1 MSQKIRLNSN
11 IKLIAFDA
19 DDTLWINEYHYHN
32 AEKRFAQLME
42 PWCDSKRANDALLKV
57 EKDNLPLLGY
67 GSKPF
72 IISLIEC
79 GIELSGGTL
88 TNDHIIKLIQIGK
101 ETIGRPIELY
111 PDTEKV
117 LATLAECYPLVL
129 ATKGDLKEQESKVER
144 SGLKKYF
151 SAVEIM
157 SEKHPDSYLKIVEE
171 HNIKPENFLMVG
183 NSFKSDIK
191 PVLDI
196 GGYAIYIPSDI
207 IWAHEVVEETEHPN
221 LIRAA
226 GLSKMLEMFEIK

>member
-1 MSQKIRLNSN
+1 MPDKIRLNSN

-32 AEKRFAQLME
+32 AEKRFARLME
-42 PWCDSKRANDALLKV
+42 PWCDSKTANDALLKV

-72 IISLIEC
+72 IISLVEC
-79 GIELSGGTL
+79 GIALSGGSL
-88 TNDHIIKLIQIGK
+88 SNDQIIELIQIGK

-111 PDTEKV
+111 PGTEKI
-117 LATLAECYPLVL
+117 LATLAGHYPLVL

-144 SGLKKYF
+144 SGLKRYF
-151 SAVEIM
+151 TTVEIM
-157 SEKHPDSYLKIVEE
+157 SEKHPDSYQKIIEE
-171 HNIKPENFLMVG
+171 HKIKPENFLMVG

-207 IWAHEVVEETEHPN
+207 IWAHEVVEETDHPN
-221 LIRAA
+221 LIRAE
-226 GLSKMLEMFEIK
+226 GLDKILELFEIK

>member
-1 MSQKIRLNSN
+1 MIKLNSN

-32 AEKRFAQLME
+32 AEKRFAELMS
-42 PWCDSKRANDALLKV
+42 PWCDAKTANDTLLRV

-88 TNDHIIKLIQIGK
+88 TNEMILKLIQIGK
-101 ETIGRPIELY
+101 DTIGRPVELY

-117 LATLAECYPLVL
+117 LSTLSGRFPLVL

-157 SEKHPDSYLKIVEE
+157 SEKHPDSYMKIIKE
-171 HNIKPENFLMVG
+171 HGIQPENFLMIG
-183 NSFKSDIK
+183 NSFKSDIQ

-207 IWAHEVVEETEHPN
+207 IWAHEVVEERDHPN
-221 LIRAA
+221 LIKAQ
-226 GLSKMLEMFEIK
+226 GLSKILELF

>member
-1 MSQKIRLNSN
+1 MPQKIRLNSN

-42 PWCDSKRANDALLKV
+42 PWCDSKRANEALLKV

-72 IISLIEC
+72 IISLVEC

-88 TNDHIIKLIQIGK
+88 TNDYILKLIQIGK

-117 LATLAECYPLVL
+117 LATLAGYYPLVL

-171 HNIKPENFLMVG
+171 HKIKPENFLMVG

-207 IWAHEVVEETEHPN
+207 IWAHEVVEEIEHPN
-221 LIRAA
+221 LIRAQ
-226 GLSKMLEMFEIK
+226 GLSKILEIFEIK